1 MSDLTCTLTLFF
13 TGNIAA
19 LFSCNIL
26 IHDLGWFFVVQKGQS
41 LLNGM
46 VQRSHLLGS
55 TRRGRNMWGRSI
67 LFVTS
72 IPRAGGTLAYNI
84 FT

>member
-46 VQRSHLLGS
+46 GQRSHLLGS
-55 TRRGRNMWGRSI
+55 T
-67 LFVTS
+67 
-72 IPRAGGTLAYNI
+72 
-84 FT
+84 